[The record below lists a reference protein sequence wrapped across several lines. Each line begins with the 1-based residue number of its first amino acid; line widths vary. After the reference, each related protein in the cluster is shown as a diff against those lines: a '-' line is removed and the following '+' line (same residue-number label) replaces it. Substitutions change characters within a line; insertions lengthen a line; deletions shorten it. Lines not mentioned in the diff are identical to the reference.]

1 MLLTGEVQKDVLED
15 ISLDL
20 LVGAVYLGGRECFA
34 VLGLGDDAVIN
45 ELQVDL
51 IYEREVGEVV
61 FLGLLVVLRD
71 PAAEEV
77 GGSLDEPRLVGAL
90 SPEDPVQLSSRT
102 TAYARTL
109 TSWFE

>member
-1 MLLTGEVQKDVLED
+1 MLELVRLDLAVGLVHIGRGEV
-15 ISLDL
+15 
-20 LVGAVYLGGRECFA
+20 GA

-45 ELQVDL
+45 ELQVDF

-90 SPEDPVQLSSRT
+90 SPADPVQLSSRT